1 MKRVETCHAKY
12 SLPCLPCNWIPC
24 ITIAI
29 SGQQSSCHVAKVL
42 MAAELQYRAMDVGY
56 AVSYPHYTQKSEEE
70 GSQVSVVVLGV
81 RAVEG
86 LNLSSPE
93 SMVVCESEK
102 RSASDWHA
110 YSAKS
115 QIVDVCFLF

>member
-1 MKRVETCHAKY
+1 
-12 SLPCLPCNWIPC
+12 
-24 ITIAI
+24 
-29 SGQQSSCHVAKVL
+29 

-86 LNLSSPE
+86 LNLSLTPE
-93 SMVVCESEK
+93 SMVV
-102 RSASDWHA
+102 WHA

-115 QIVDVCFLF
+115 QIVDVCFFSSEFMYCKYFP